1 MHHNIPEDFPVG
13 TDEFLSVRIAGGS
26 GRAERFLLIGRP
38 FDGQVRV
45 REWSTHTYN
54 TAGDDFEIE
63 PATLLEDLE
72 TAYAAGLGLQPEIYQ
87 IRLWLS

>member
-1 MHHNIPEDFPVG
+1 MQHQIPEDFPVG

-26 GRAERFLLIGRP
+26 GKAERFLLIGRP
-38 FDGQVRV
+38 YEGLVRV
-45 REWSTHTYN
+45 REWSTHTFN
-54 TAGDDFEIE
+54 TEGDDFEIE

-87 IRLWLS
+87 VRLWLS